1 MLCVSFSI
9 CIFIINN
16 NFSQFKHLSFNMTSY
31 YDSFVTWNRKT
42 STLDIF
48 ARHPKTDVALLCVG
62 PKLWKFS
69 IFINNSKYFYLV
81 KDQNR
86 MYSHFI
92 IIISEE
98 IYYSLESYRSKWIRN
113 FRKYSLF
120 VQHSVF
126 FYMTS
131 KRKYD
136 VALSCKIS
144 LLFFL

>member
-92 IIISEE
+92 IIISLTWRNLLLLRILQKQVNSEF
-98 IYYSLESYRSKWIRN
+98 SKISS
-113 FRKYSLF
+113 FS
-120 VQHSVF
+120 
-126 FYMTS
+126 S
-131 KRKYD
+131 KRRIFTYG
-136 VALSCKIS
+136 II
-144 LLFFL
+144 